1 MNIYVSCIEKASI
14 TYTNITINCDNLKY
28 ILTQYALFLIKNCLH
43 LQSAFRIDGTTGKIT
58 VNQILEYNAAS
69 VIILTVEVVDLNAVD
84 LTFGKQQK
92 SSGNFLLQYAYKII
106 IIQV

>member
-1 MNIYVSCIEKASI
+1 MLQQYV
-14 TYTNITINCDNLKY
+14 
-28 ILTQYALFLIKNCLH
+28 LFYSNNCLH

-92 SSGNFLLQYAYKII
+92 SSGKF
-106 IIQV
+106 